1 MNTQNY
7 IGIFDSGVG
16 GLTVAKAIGELMPH
30 EHLLYYGDT
39 LHMPYGTKTK
49 DEINKYAENIL
60 AFFIAKNV
68 KLVVIACNSASAAAA
83 GYLRGKYWEKVHI
96 IGVIRPVIK
105 EIMKKNIKSLGIIGT
120 ISTINSH
127 VYPQLFREYNYDID
141 IYEKAT
147 PLLAS
152 MIESGET
159 KTTHF
164 QETLYSYL
172 QDRQFGNKEA
182 LLLACTHYPL
192 ISHEINTFFDGKK
205 ILLEN
210 ALPLAKE
217 VKEILESKNLMNN
230 SRTLPNKF
238 YVSKYTHHFE
248 AIAKNFYHADIEID
262 EKNVH

>member
-1 MNTQNY
+1 MQAHNY

-16 GLTVAKAIGELMPH
+16 GLTVANAIGELLPH
-30 EHLLYYGDT
+30 EHLLYFGDT
-39 LHMPYGTKTK
+39 LHMPYGNKSK

-60 AFFIAKNV
+60 AFFIAQNV

-83 GYLRGKYWEKVHI
+83 GYLRGKYWKEVQI

-120 ISTINSH
+120 TSTINSH
-127 VYPQLFREYNYDID
+127 VYPQLFREYNYDIE

-152 MIESGET
+152 MIEMGET

-164 QETLYSYL
+164 QETLKGYL
-172 QDRQFGNKEA
+172 QDNQFENKEA
-182 LLLACTHYPL
+182 ILLACTHYPM
-192 ISHEINTFFDGKK
+192 ISQEINTFFKGNK

-210 ALPLAKE
+210 AMPLAKE
-217 VKEILESKNLMNN
+217 VKEILESKNLLNTHRKI
-230 SRTLPNKF
+230 SNKF
-238 YVSKYTHHFE
+238 YVSKYTPHFE
-248 AIAKNFYHADIEID
+248 VVAKNFYNANIEI
-262 EKNVH
+262 EEMNVH